1 MHKGLQESV
10 APKMSL
16 FPLADGSRHIADF
29 HWNRM
34 KTGEKSKADFGFR
47 RNRPFAA
54 GAKNL

>member
-1 MHKGLQESV
+1 
-10 APKMSL
+10 MSL